1 MAGPSRD
8 VFGAA
13 MAAWRQWQDAP
24 WGRLRYTLA
33 EHNLRRHLDGRP
45 LRVLDVAGG
54 NGVEAMRMA
63 ASGHQ
68 VTVVDYSSEMLDSAR
83 SLAESMGMAGRVTC
97 IESDVAKLGDVVAPE
112 SFDLVLCHNLLQF
125 VADVEST
132 LVTVLEP
139 LRPGGLL
146 SVLAAN
152 AHSEPMRMAL
162 REMDLTGA
170 YESLDAPRHHTK
182 TFGTPVFPRT
192 AEEVGAVLRRLGAG
206 VLGHYGIRS
215 VCDYIPDDERKYD
228 ATFFAEL
235 ERLEIALS
243 DRLPYVLTA
252 RLFHLIALKPGG

>member
-1 MAGPSRD
+1 MAEPSRD

-54 NGVEAMRMA
+54 NGVEAVRLA
-63 ASGHQ
+63 AGGHK
-68 VTVVDYSSEMLDSAR
+68 VTLVDYSAEMLDSAR
-83 SLAESMGMAGRVTC
+83 SLAANLGMAGRVTC
-97 IESDVAKLGDVVAPE
+97 IESDVAKLGDVVAAE

-139 LRPGGLL
+139 LAPGGLL
-146 SVLAAN
+146 SVLSAN

-162 REMDLTGA
+162 REMDLTSA
-170 YESLDAPRHHTK
+170 YESLAAPRHYTK
-182 TFGTPVFPRT
+182 TFGTPLFPRT
-192 AEEVGAVLRRLGAG
+192 AEEVCTVLRHLGVG

-235 ERLEIALS
+235 ERLEVALS

-252 RLFHLIALKPGG
+252 RLFHLIALKPGD

>member
-1 MAGPSRD
+1 MAGPTRD
-8 VFGAA
+8 TFGAA

-45 LRVLDVAGG
+45 LKVLDVAGG
-54 NGVEAMRMA
+54 NGVEAVRMA
-63 ASGHQ
+63 ASGHD
-68 VTVVDYSSEMLDSAR
+68 VTVVDYSTEMLASAR
-83 SLAESMGMAGRVTC
+83 SLAVSTGVAHRVTC
-97 IESDVAKLGDVVAPE
+97 VESDAAKLGDVVDEAAY
-112 SFDLVLCHNLLQF
+112 DLVLCHNLLQY

-132 LVTVLEP
+132 LVTVLAP

-152 AHSEPMRMAL
+152 AHSEPL
-162 REMDLTGA
+162 RTAVRDMDLA
-170 YESLDAPRHHTK
+170 AALESLDAPHHYTK
-182 TFGTPVFPRT
+182 TFGTPVYPRT
-192 AEEVGAVLRRLGAG
+192 AEEVSTVLRGLGVG

-243 DRLPYVLTA
+243 DRMPYMLTA
-252 RLFHLIALKPGG
+252 RLFHLVASR